1 MRKQLLI
8 SALGG
13 SLVALAMVFLASCGG
28 TSGDDKSYSGG
39 SYVAD
44 GEIGSISFSTL
55 PSSIPVSQV
64 SGFIVGVRD
73 GSGAGVGDI
82 QVSCDTEEGLALVE
96 PTSGREMTDSSGT
109 MSGKIGC
116 ERPGSYQIG
125 CRTPV
130 GANKRV
136 FQRVSCTGEVPDG
149 FTGFPG
155 AGGGGLGGG
164 GLISD
169 DGGSGGAD
177 TSGFGIQSARV
188 LDGGIE
194 NAFAVDT
201 TQVNTCGD
209 NADED
214 EPFGDALVSMDFVND
229 TNSRVDCDS
238 YTITVPGVDT
248 FGPIA
253 VNLGVSGGI
262 APNGGEAQVTVPL
275 ALSLS
280 GGKVWAGSADT
291 ISSSTGFKNVEL
303 EFTCS
308 KESGD
313 DDSAEFTRSITLGLT
328 FTNVNRCTS

>member
-1 MRKQLLI
+1 MKKQLLV

-13 SLVALAMVFLASCGG
+13 SLVALAIVFLASCGG

-44 GEIGSISFSTL
+44 GDIGSISFTTL

-64 SGFIVGVRD
+64 AGFIVGVRD
-73 GSGAGVGDI
+73 GAGSGVGNI
-82 QVSCDTEEGLALVE
+82 QVSCDTEQGLAIIE
-96 PTSGREMTDSSGT
+96 PTTGREMTDSGGS
-109 MSGKIGC
+109 MSGKLGC
-116 ERPGSYQIG
+116 ERPGSFQIG

-149 FTGFPG
+149 FAGFPG

-177 TSGFGIQSARV
+177 TAGFGIQSARV
-188 LDGGIE
+188 LDGEVE

-201 TQVNTCGD
+201 TQVDTCGD
-209 NADED
+209 NGDEN
-214 EPFGDALVSMDFVND
+214 EPFGDAFVSMDFVND
-229 TNSRVDCDS
+229 TNSRIDCTS

-253 VNLGVSGGI
+253 VNLGVAGGL
-262 APNGGEAQVTVPL
+262 APNGGEAQVAVPL
-275 ALSLS
+275 ALSLN
-280 GGKVWAGSADT
+280 GGKVWAGSSDA
-291 ISSSTGFKNVEL
+291 ILSSTGFKNVKI
-303 EFTCS
+303 EFSCE
-308 KESGD
+308 KDNGD
-313 DDSAEFTRSITLGLT
+313 DDSTEFTRSVTLGLT
-328 FTNVNRCTS
+328 FANVNRCAS